1 MPSEPGLSRVPPFHE
16 EGGRL
21 RSVTAF
27 ARKAA
32 QPRWSPRSLRVP
44 QACGPRASLRR
55 GGRGSFTP
63 PAVPVAQPGVCVDG
77 RGTCRAVARGPRPP
91 PPRTR
96 VDRGV
101 HGATRGPRVPHA
113 FAVSSVSVCRAFH
126 AGKNAPTP
134 VRGLSLLAAPSSAL
148 ATPWPSRV
156 ALPRASTSPASHT
169 PSPHSSRS
177 DLFRTGETGQ
187 RPSGTTLRF
196 LLRGNPRSLPEP
208 RSPGEDAPS
217 SVADFP
223 QGPEACRAH
232 SRRFA
237 FVPRHQRMNRGPRR
251 PALCPFSVSPDAAP
265 ACLLPA
271 VTPLLAATRLGS
283 CRLFFFF
290 SFCRSWKALLPVVPQ
305 LGLGVSDSA
314 VNVTCSQRGPLWRPV
329 WLSLY
334 HCVITLFKRFRF

>member
-1 MPSEPGLSRVPPFHE
+1 MPSEPGLSRVPPFRE

-32 QPRWSPRSLRVP
+32 QPRWSPCSLRVP

-77 RGTCRAVARGPRPP
+77 RGTCRAVARGLRLP

-177 DLFRTGETGQ
+177 DLFRAGETGQ

-208 RSPGEDAPS
+208 WSPGEDAPS

-251 PALCPFSVSPDAAP
+251 PALCPFSVSPDAVP
-265 ACLLPA
+265 ACLFPPRGPSLPCWQRPA
-271 VTPLLAATRLGS
+271 SVPVG
-283 CRLFFFF
+283 FFFF
-290 SFCRSWKALLPVVPQ
+290 FLFAGAGKLSFQSYHSW
-305 LGLGVSDSA
+305 VSA
-314 VNVTCSQRGPLWRPV
+314 FPIPL
-329 WLSLY
+329 
-334 HCVITLFKRFRF
+334 

>member
-1 MPSEPGLSRVPPFHE
+1 MPSEPGLSRVPPFRE

-77 RGTCRAVARGPRPP
+77 RGTCRAAARGLRLS

-134 VRGLSLLAAPSSAL
+134 VRGLSLLAAPSSAPP
-148 ATPWPSRV
+148 TPWPSRV
-156 ALPRASTSPASHT
+156 ALPRAITSPASHT

-237 FVPRHQRMNRGPRR
+237 FVPRHQRMNQGLGGLRCARFLSRLTPPPPACSRPVGRGPSLPCWQR
-251 PALCPFSVSPDAAP
+251 PASVP
-265 ACLLPA
+265 
-271 VTPLLAATRLGS
+271 VG
-283 CRLFFFF
+283 FFFF
-290 SFCRSWKALLPVVPQ
+290 FFLQELESSPSSRTTAGS
-305 LGLGVSDSA
+305 
-314 VNVTCSQRGPLWRPV
+314 R
-329 WLSLY
+329 
-334 HCVITLFKRFRF
+334 RFRFRCKCHLLPEGSSVATNVVISLSLCHHSF

>member
-1 MPSEPGLSRVPPFHE
+1 MPSEPGLSRVPPFRE

-32 QPRWSPRSLRVP
+32 QPRRSPCSLRVP

-77 RGTCRAVARGPRPP
+77 RGTCRAVARGPRLP

-134 VRGLSLLAAPSSAL
+134 VRGLSLLAAPSSARWP
-148 ATPWPSRV
+148 APWPSRV

-196 LLRGNPRSLPEP
+196 LSRGNPRSLPEP
-208 RSPGEDAPS
+208 WSPGEDAPS

-237 FVPRHQRMNRGPRR
+237 FVPRHQRMNRGLGGLRCARFLSRLTP
-251 PALCPFSVSPDAAP
+251 PPP
-265 ACLLPA
+265 AC
-271 VTPLLAATRLGS
+271 S
-283 CRLFFFF
+283 
-290 SFCRSWKALLPVVPQ
+290 
-305 LGLGVSDSA
+305 
-314 VNVTCSQRGPLWRPV
+314 RPV
-329 WLSLY
+329 GRHSPAGSDPP
-334 HCVITLFKRFRF
+334 RFL

>member
-1 MPSEPGLSRVPPFHE
+1 MKAESNRPCESRARRAAARHGAVPSAGRGARAGGARRAYDGDSWGRGGWQQPVAAVGPLRAHSRPPRVPSEPGLSRVPPFRE

-77 RGTCRAVARGPRPP
+77 RGTCRAVARGLRLP

-113 FAVSSVSVCRAFH
+113 FAVSSVSVCRALH
-126 AGKNAPTP
+126 AGKNALTP

-217 SVADFP
+217 
-223 QGPEACRAH
+223 
-232 SRRFA
+232 
-237 FVPRHQRMNRGPRR
+237 
-251 PALCPFSVSPDAAP
+251 
-265 ACLLPA
+265 
-271 VTPLLAATRLGS
+271 
-283 CRLFFFF
+283 
-290 SFCRSWKALLPVVPQ
+290 
-305 LGLGVSDSA
+305 
-314 VNVTCSQRGPLWRPV
+314 
-329 WLSLY
+329 
-334 HCVITLFKRFRF
+334 